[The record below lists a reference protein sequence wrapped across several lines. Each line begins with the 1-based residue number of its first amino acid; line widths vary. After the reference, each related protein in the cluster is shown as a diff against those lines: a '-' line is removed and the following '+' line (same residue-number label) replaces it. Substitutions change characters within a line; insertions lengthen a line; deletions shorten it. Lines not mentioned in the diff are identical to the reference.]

1 MTSFWFTQFSG
12 FEDTETKTLQ
22 VALTQA
28 RDMCMRC
35 ANSLVYHPNGLPKR
49 TVSLLSDAFDI
60 RRDEREKIRN
70 IQSKFLSFSSR
81 MTKTTLT
88 KATAEN
94 SSSSNE
100 LEHKAFVVSDNVWE
114 IFIVSPSFFRKPSR
128 VRALT
133 LIHEYIHLLFPT
145 GGHPGGEEVLFER
158 SRMGI
163 PYDDA
168 SRNAYCYENFADWL
182 TSGQK

>member
-12 FEDTETKTLQ
+12 FEDTETHALQ
-22 VALTQA
+22 MALTQA
-28 RDMCMRC
+28 RDMCTRC
-35 ANSLVYHPNGLPKR
+35 TTSLVYHPNGLPRR
-49 TVSLLSDAFDI
+49 TVSLLNDAFDI
-60 RRDEREKIRN
+60 RRNERDKIRN
-70 IQSKFLSFSSR
+70 IQSKFLSFGTR

-88 KATAEN
+88 KTTEN

-100 LEHKAFVVSDNVWE
+100 LGHKAFVVSNNVRE
-114 IFIVSPSFFRKPSR
+114 IFIVSPSFFRQPPR

-145 GGHPGGEEVLFER
+145 DGHPGEQQVLFER
-158 SRMGI
+158 SRLGI

-168 SRNAYCYENFADWL
+168 SRNAYCYEYFADWL